1 MTDVEGFQKGVS
13 SVSGLSQPYIE
24 RKRTASEDGRTY
36 WGQERFNI
44 FQTLEGL
51 KPGKYEL
58 GASVI
63 ATQQGKS
70 GEAARNYVKRRV
82 FVCRRGKYAGGFT
95 GWGRPDVLR

>member
-70 GEAARNYVKRRV
+70 GEAARNYVK
-82 FVCRRGKYAGGFT
+82 
-95 GWGRPDVLR
+95 DVYL